1 MAIFCDVAVCGG
13 VSENGT
19 ISRILSRWMVEWNV
33 WPLGELDGLFA
44 VFVEGVVLW
53 RGPMEYSKSQE
64 LSNPLSLGPESKD
77 SRS

>member
-1 MAIFCDVAVCGG
+1 
-13 VSENGT
+13 
-19 ISRILSRWMVEWNV
+19 MVEWNV